1 MIGMLEVSWLAVGAG
16 AAVGVAVDLW
26 NSPDRALVPVSDGSS
41 GRRDGDRAGSDA
53 DADAV
58 PSVTMLLEMM
68 AAAIHQGAS
77 IPRAMEVVGES
88 WGGELG
94 TVLGDAS
101 RALHRGVGWRNAWIR
116 ACAHPRFGG
125 SMTLL
130 ADALESSYRHGTSP
144 LAGISAVVD
153 QIDRDERRRIEE
165 GAAKLGVRMLVPT
178 GLCFLPSFIVLG
190 IVPVIAS
197 FGTSVFG

>member
-16 AAVGVAVDLW
+16 VAAGMAVDLW
-26 NSPDRALVPVSDGSS
+26 NPPDRALVPVADGAS
-41 GRRDGDRAGSDA
+41 GRRDADRAGFDA

-58 PSVTMLLEMM
+58 PSVTILLEMM

-88 WGGELG
+88 WGGECG
-94 TVLGDAS
+94 TVLGDVA

-116 ACAHPRFGG
+116 ACAHPRLGG